1 MTLDLWSLISIII
14 DGGSEGA
21 WWGGDDKWCRRW
33 WNRNQVWI
41 WFNQILMTSNTEVR
55 IWIAMMNHMWEW
67 WWWIL
72 DRVAATALA
81 NVRSFALFSSSFS
94 LDFFLLF
101 SNNFVL
107 KTKRKRWR
115 WDLCLWYK
123 IWCNNGIRAVVES
136 GRFEKEQIMV
146 SKKIIEDRI

>member
-1 MTLDLWSLISIII
+1 
-14 DGGSEGA
+14 
-21 WWGGDDKWCRRW
+21 
-33 WNRNQVWI
+33 
-41 WFNQILMTSNTEVR
+41 MTSNTEVR

-146 SKKIIEDRI
+146 SKKIIESYSRMNHTPALNKLHIYEISKVNLMLSHETRF